1 MQHVLIHRS
10 ALRTYLSYILP
21 SVIALTLTSIYGVFD
36 GIFVGHAVGDAGL
49 AGINVAFPLQTL
61 VMAAAMGIG
70 MGSAVISSV
79 EKGKGDLERSQRAA
93 GNAFVLLLGAAIPLA
108 LLLHLGARPLCELLG
123 GSGETLEQA
132 TLYISVIAW
141 GVPFQV
147 FVGGSMALIRNRGG
161 VNYAMVTQI
170 LSGLINI
177 VLDYLFVIAWNY
189 GIQGAAAA
197 TVISQCFA
205 FCSCGVFFSRPKN
218 RLPRTAFVPDGA
230 LMRHALR
237 LGAAPFG
244 LTLLPDAT
252 VVVINV
258 NANLVGGEAAVATY
272 AVISYVAF
280 IAQLLIQGVADGS
293 QPLISMRCGTGDA
306 DAVRR
311 LRNTNY
317 LVCFGIGALGLAAL
331 TLLSR
336 QIPILFGASPATVEA
351 VAHALPIYSVSYLLY
366 AFTHP
371 SISYFYAIDDAKAST
386 RLVIGE
392 AVLVVA
398 CVCVM
403 AQTLGLDGIWWSV
416 TVVQG
421 LLGLLALR
429 ELRAAKRELA
439 QREMQS
445 THGRA
450 S

>member
-1 MQHVLIHRS
+1 MQHGLIHHG

-21 SVIALTLTSIYGVFD
+21 SIIALTLTSIYGVFD

-61 VMAAAMGIG
+61 VMACAMGIG

-79 EKGKGDLERSQRAA
+79 ERGKGNLERSHQAA

-108 LLLHLGARPLCELLG
+108 LLLHLGARPLCQLLG

-132 TLYISVIAW
+132 AMYISVIAW

-161 VNYAMVTQI
+161 VNYAMVTQV

-177 VLDYLFVIAWNY
+177 GLDYWFVIELGF

-197 TVISQCFA
+197 TVIGQCFA
-205 FCSCGVFFSRPKN
+205 FCSCGAFFARRRN
-218 RLPRTAFVPDGA
+218 RLPRAAFVPDGA

-237 LGAAPFG
+237 LGLAPFG

-293 QPLISMRCGTGDA
+293 QPLISMRHGSGDA

-317 LVCFGIGALGLAAL
+317 LVCFGIGLTGLVVL

-336 QIPILFGASPATVEA
+336 QVPVLFGASAATVEA

-371 SISYFYAIDDAKAST
+371 SVSYFYAIDDARAST
-386 RLVIGE
+386 RLVVGE
-392 AVLVVA
+392 ALLVVA

-403 AQTLGLDGIWWSV
+403 ARVWGLDGIWWSV
-416 TVVQG
+416 TAVQA
-421 LLGLLALR
+421 LLSVLALW
-429 ELRAAKRELA
+429 ELRRARE
-439 QREMQS
+439 
-445 THGRA
+445 
-450 S
+450 

>member
-1 MQHVLIHRS
+1 MQSVLIRRP
-10 ALRTYLSYILP
+10 AVRTYLSYILP

-79 EKGKGDLERSQRAA
+79 EKGKGDLERSARAA
-93 GNAFVLLLGAAIPLA
+93 GNAFVLLLCAAVPLA
-108 LLLHLGARPLCELLG
+108 LLLNLFARPLCQLLG
-123 GSGETLEQA
+123 GSGETLDQA
-132 TLYISVIAW
+132 AAYISVIAW

-161 VNYAMVTQI
+161 VKYAMVIQI

-177 VLDYLFVIAWNY
+177 VLDYLFVIELGF
-189 GIQGAAAA
+189 GIKGAAAA
-197 TVISQCFA
+197 TVIGQCFA
-205 FCSCGVFFSRPKN
+205 FCSCVVFFGRKKN
-218 RLPRTAFVPDGA
+218 RLPRAAFKPDGA

-237 LGAAPFG
+237 LGLAPFG

-258 NANLVGGEAAVATY
+258 NANMVGGEAAVATY

-293 QPLISMRCGTGDA
+293 QPLVSMRHGGGDR

-317 LVCFGIGALGLAAL
+317 LVCFGIGVVGLAAL

-336 QIPILFGASPATVEA
+336 QVPVLFGASAATVEA

-386 RLVIGE
+386 RLVVGE
-392 AVLVVA
+392 AMLVVA
-398 CVCVM
+398 VVCIM
-403 AQTLGLDGIWWSV
+403 ARLWGLDGIWWSV
-416 TVVQG
+416 TVVQA
-421 LLGLLALR
+421 LLGVLALV
-429 ELRAAKRELA
+429 ELRRAR
-439 QREMQS
+439 
-445 THGRA
+445 GRA
-450 S
+450 